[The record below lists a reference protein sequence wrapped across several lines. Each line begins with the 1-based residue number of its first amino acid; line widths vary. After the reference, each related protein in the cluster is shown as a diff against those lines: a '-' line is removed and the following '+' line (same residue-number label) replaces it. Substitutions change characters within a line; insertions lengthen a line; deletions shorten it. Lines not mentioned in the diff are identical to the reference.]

1 MSRRILVVEDEP
13 RILELVGEVLSQEGY
28 EVTQAANGALALQ
41 AVSAGA
47 SFDLA
52 VIDMWMPVLNGWE
65 FAAGLIERRIHIS
78 LVVMTAASDARAYAS
93 EVGAIGFIGKPFDL
107 ENLLRVVRNALPPT
121 DDGPGDK
128 PQPIPPPD
136 TDRDPPIPDHPRL
149 VLT

>member
-1 MSRRILVVEDEP
+1 MSLRILVVEDEP
-13 RILELVGEVLSQEGY
+13 QILQLVGEVLEEEGY
-28 EVTQAANGALALQ
+28 DVTQAANGALALV
-41 AVSAGA
+41 AVSTDPA
-47 SFDLA
+47 FDLP

-65 FAAGLIERRIHIS
+65 FAAGLVERGIRIP

-93 EVGAIGFIGKPFDL
+93 EVGAIGFIVKPFDL

-121 DDGPGDK
+121 DDGPGDM

-136 TDRDPPIPDHPRL
+136 TDREPPIPDLPRL